1 MDKTG
6 NEGKNDKKDR
16 KWIKQGMKVQMTK
29 KIENG

>member
-16 KWIKQGMKVQMTK
+16 EWLKEENRKTK
-29 KIENG
+29 KLQVY

>member
-16 KWIKQGMKVQMTK
+16 EWLKKENRKTK
-29 KIENG
+29 KLQVY

>member
-16 KWIKQGMKVQMTK
+16 EWVKEENRKTKNDKFIK
-29 KIENG
+29 